1 MGRGRGE
8 EDTSAWRE
16 LQGATPG
23 RLPYRPLMSTRRG
36 SAANLEAD
44 ALARRFP
51 PGFAWGAATAA
62 YQVEGSTDV
71 DGRRPSIWDTFSHT
85 PGRTRNGETGDVAC
99 DHYRRWRDDVDLTA
113 ELGLGAYRFSVAWPR
128 IQPEADGRV
137 NEAGLDFYDRLVDSL
152 LERGIDPY
160 LTLYHWD
167 LPEALEALGGWR
179 NPGIV
184 ARFAEYASIV
194 GRRLGDRVRHW
205 ITLNEPQV
213 FAVLGHAEGVHAP
226 GMHDWRAALT
236 VAHHAH
242 LAHAAASDVL
252 RRYVP
257 GARIG
262 LALNLVRYEPASDAS
277 EDLAAADRL
286 DGTSNR
292 WFLDPV
298 FGRGYPADVVGL
310 YGELVD
316 GIDLPAVGAIRPP
329 DLLGVNYYTRELVTT
344 ATGTLDPARAT
355 IVRPPG
361 PRSTMGWECYPD
373 GLRLTLERLHREYD
387 PASIVITEN
396 GSAYP
401 DLPADD
407 GAVDDPERT
416 AYLASHVSAV
426 ADARDAGVPVDGYFA
441 WSLLDNYEWAE
452 GYDQRFGIVRVD
464 FETQRRTIKGSGR
477 WYRELLAA
485 AGR

>member
-1 MGRGRGE
+1 
-8 EDTSAWRE
+8 
-16 LQGATPG
+16 
-23 RLPYRPLMSTRRG
+23 MSHET
-36 SAANLEAD
+36 D

-62 YQVEGSTDV
+62 YQVEGSTDL

-85 PGRTRNGETGDVAC
+85 PSRTRNGETGDLAC
-99 DHYRRWRDDVDLTA
+99 DHYRRWREDVEVMA
-113 ELGLGAYRFSVAWPR
+113 GLGLSAYRFSVAWPR
-128 IQPEADGRV
+128 VQPDADGLV
-137 NEAGLDFYDRLVDSL
+137 NEPGLDFYDRLVDAL
-152 LERGIDPY
+152 LERGIEPY

-167 LPEALEALGGWR
+167 LPQALEDLGGWR
-179 NPGIV
+179 NPEIV
-184 ARFAEYASIV
+184 GRFAEYASVV

-213 FAVLGHAEGVHAP
+213 FSVLGHAEGRHAP
-226 GMHDWRAALT
+226 GMRDRRAALK

-242 LAHAAASDVL
+242 LAHAAATDAL
-252 RRYVP
+252 RRELP
-257 GARIG
+257 GVRIG
-262 LALNLVRYEPASDAS
+262 LALNLVRYEPASDTT
-277 EDLAAADRL
+277 EDRAAADRI

-292 WFLDPV
+292 WYLDPV
-298 FGRGYPADVVGL
+298 FGRGYPADVVALFGDLLDGL
-310 YGELVD
+310 
-316 GIDLPAVGAIRPP
+316 DLDAVAAIPPP
-329 DLLGVNYYTRELVTT
+329 DLLGVNYYTRELVT
-344 ATGTLDPARAT
+344 AAAAGSDPARAT

-373 GLRLTLERLHREYD
+373 GLRLTLERLHREYA
-387 PASIVITEN
+387 PSSIVISEN
-396 GSAYP
+396 GSAYTDAP
-401 DLPADD
+401 GAD
-407 GAVDDPERT
+407 GSVDDPERT
-416 AYLASHVSAV
+416 SYLASHVSAA